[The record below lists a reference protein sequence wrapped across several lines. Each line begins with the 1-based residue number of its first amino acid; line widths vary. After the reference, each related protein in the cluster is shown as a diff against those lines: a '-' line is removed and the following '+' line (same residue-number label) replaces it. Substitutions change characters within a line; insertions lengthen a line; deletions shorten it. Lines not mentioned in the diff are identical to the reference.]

1 MAMLEIRKPRL
12 LVEHLHVLFV
22 NSSINT
28 EHLINRYLFTIIC
41 LLFGMNVFSQQ
52 TGLIT
57 GTVQNP
63 NTSELLKGV
72 DIFFNDSTVR
82 TRTDSAGRFR
92 INVPVGT
99 YKVSASSVGYTTQI
113 KYNIVVGSGAPQSV
127 NFELQPD
134 SYSLKEVVVKFN
146 AGKSAIAA
154 DLVTPLSVQQLTT
167 EEIKSSPGGNFDVSK
182 VVQTLPGVG
191 ISNGVGERN
200 DIIIRGG
207 APNENVY
214 YLDGIEIPVLNH
226 FQTQGS
232 SGGAQGILNV
242 SFIESLKLSSSAFDA
257 RYDNPLASTF
267 VIRQREGNPERLS
280 GNARVS
286 FTETALTLEGP
297 LSKNTTFLASARK
310 SYLSFLFKLIDLP
323 IRPDF
328 EDFQYKVTHKFS
340 ERTKLT
346 AIGLGAIDR
355 FSFAPTKESTP
366 ENTYVLRSTPYIN
379 QWNYTVGFNLNHKIE
394 NGFLNFTLSRNVFD
408 NSLDKFED
416 EQKIESNRS
425 LKVQSQELENKFR
438 FDINK
443 FIDGWKLSAGLSA
456 QLVGYNGDLFNKL
469 SDDVLDEQGNVIR
482 PEQIIR
488 FNNDIDFWKYGAFF
502 QASKNLFDERLLVSA
517 GIRTDMNSFTDEG
530 NNPLKTLSPRLSLAY
545 HLNPQ
550 WDISASV
557 GAYFKIPSY
566 TTLGYLDNT
575 GIPTNKNLDYIQST
589 HYVLGTQFLP
599 RDDLRLTFE
608 TFYKRYNNYPVSV
621 SNGISLANQ
630 GAEYASVGSERLL
643 SAGEGET
650 YGFEFFLQQKLVKN
664 LFYVGSYTYVIS
676 KFSGLDDKLIS
687 SSWDNRH
694 LLSLTLGYKLKR
706 NWDLGLKYRY
716 AGGSPYTPFDLQ
728 ASQLNYLTL
737 GTGIADYNRLN
748 AERLSPFS
756 QMDFRVDKRLN
767 FRKTALSVYID
778 IQNILKQENDNFPK
792 YTFRRTE
799 DNSTFV
805 TTNDQPLQSNGSNA
819 IPYILST
826 KSGNLI
832 PSFGVIFEF

>member
-1 MAMLEIRKPRL
+1 LTI
-12 LVEHLHVLFV
+12 
-22 NSSINT
+22 
-28 EHLINRYLFTIIC
+28 RYLLIIVA
-41 LLFGMNVFSQQ
+41 LLICNPVFSQQ

-57 GTVQNP
+57 GTIQDL
-63 NTSELLKGV
+63 NTGKALSGATITV
-72 DIFFNDSTVR
+72 DGFSINSLSDST
-82 TRTDSAGRFR
+82 GQFR
-92 INVPVGT
+92 LSVPVGT
-99 YKVSASSVGYTTQI
+99 YKVSASNIGYLTQL
-113 KYNIVVGSGAPQSV
+113 KYNIVVGSGSPQLV
-127 NFELQPD
+127 NFELQPQLT
-134 SYSLKEVVVKFN
+134 SLKEVNISFSK
-146 AGKSAIAA
+146 GKSAVAT
-154 DLVTPLSVQQLTT
+154 DMVTPLSVQQLTT

-242 SFIESLKLSSSAFDA
+242 SFIESLKLSSSAFDS

-267 VIRQREGNPERLS
+267 VIKQREGNPERLA

-328 EDFQYKVTHKFS
+328 EDFQYKVTHKFNGK
-340 ERTKLT
+340 TKLT

-355 FSFAPTKESTP
+355 FSFAPTKKSTL

-379 QWNYTVGFNLNHKIE
+379 QWNYTVGFNLNHQIE
-394 NGFLNFTLSRNVFD
+394 NGYLNFTLSRNVFD

-416 EQKIESNRS
+416 ERQEESKRS
-425 LKVQSQELENKFR
+425 LKVQSQESENKFR

-443 FIDGWKLSAGLSA
+443 FVNGWKLSAGLMT
-456 QLVGYNGDLFNKL
+456 QLVAYKTALFNKI
-469 SDDVLDEQGNVIR
+469 SNEITNAQGDVVV
-482 PEQIIR
+482 PEKVIR
-488 FNNDIDFWKYGAFF
+488 FNNDIDFWKYGVFF
-502 QASKNLFDERLLVSA
+502 QASKNLFNEKLLLSA
-517 GIRTDMNSFTDEG
+517 GIRSDLNSFTDEG
-530 NNPLKTLSPRLSLAY
+530 NDPLKTLSPRLSLAY
-545 HLNPQ
+545 HLSSK

-557 GAYFKIPSY
+557 GTYFKIPTY
-566 TTLGYLDNT
+566 TMLGYLDNS
-575 GIPTNKNLDYIQST
+575 GAALNKNMDYIQST

-599 RDDLRLTFE
+599 RNDLRFTLE
-608 TFYKRYNNYPVSV
+608 TFYKRYSNYPVSV
-621 SNGISLANQ
+621 ANGTSLANQ
-630 GAEYASVGSERLL
+630 GAEYASVGSEQVL
-643 SAGEGET
+643 SVGEGET
-650 YGFEFFLQQKLVKN
+650 YGVELFVQQKLVRN
-664 LFYVGSYTYVIS
+664 FFYVASYSYVVS
-676 KFSGLDDKLIS
+676 KFSGLNEKLIS

-706 NWDLGLKYRY
+706 NWDLGLKYGY

-728 ASQLNYLTL
+728 ASQQNYLTL
-737 GTGIADYNRLN
+737 GTGIADYSRLN
-748 AERLSPFS
+748 SERLSPFS
-756 QMDFRVDKRLN
+756 QLDFRVDKRIN
-767 FRKTALSVYID
+767 FRKTALNLYVD
-778 IQNILKQENDNFPK
+778 IQNILKNENDSFPK
-792 YTFRRTE
+792 YTFKRTE
-799 DNSTFV
+799 DNTAFL
-805 TTNDQPLQSNGSNA
+805 TTDGQPLQTNGSNG
-819 IPYILST
+819 IPFILNT

-832 PSFGVIFEF
+832 PSFGVILEF